1 MLHSQTQPLWS
12 GTLYTCVWAA
22 LQATNTTKHW
32 HFWWFW
38 RYCSTFFGHL
48 DMNML
53 VTYAQEPK
61 IVAIFTLKH
70 FLYCILTWFLFLYSN
85 FCDMYCLHIFPT
97 NSDYYNASGHFYYWV
112 LLQFPWILIILNGVA
127 YYAKHFFFLLNDN
140 FEFLLFFIFNFCN
153 FKYFAIVLCVFVIF
167 YCSLIII
174 QISLIIILFVL
185 FHFNFY

>member
-53 VTYAQEPK
+53 VTYAQEPNT
-61 IVAIFTLKH
+61 VAIFTLKH

-97 NSDYYNASGHFYYWV
+97 DSYYYNASGHFYYWV
-112 LLQFPWILIILNGVA
+112 LLQFPWILIILNGDA
-127 YYAKHFFFLLNDN
+127 YYAMHFFSIKWQF
-140 FEFLLFFIFNFCN
+140 LFFIFFILNFCN
-153 FKYFAIVLCVFVIF
+153 FKYFAIVLCFCYFLFFNYYSDFTDYYFICFVPF
-167 YCSLIII
+167 
-174 QISLIIILFVL
+174 
-185 FHFNFY
+185 